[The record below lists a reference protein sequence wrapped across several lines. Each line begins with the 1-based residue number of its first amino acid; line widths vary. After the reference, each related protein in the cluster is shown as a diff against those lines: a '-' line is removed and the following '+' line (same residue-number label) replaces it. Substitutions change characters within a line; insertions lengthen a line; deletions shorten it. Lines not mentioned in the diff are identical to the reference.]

1 MHKYNIMLL
10 GIPYQ
15 AIEVGNIHL
24 SPFQT
29 DKYGKSLAKL
39 SYKDTSIEF
48 QDVSIISPP
57 LKVIDYNVDS
67 CRLKIDLSEQFMFQT
82 KLNTLQEYLVSTFY
96 LHQQSFLN
104 NRTALSYDDVRS
116 LFHFL
121 LFEST
126 LSLYIFPNCIV
137 KRGDGSIMKV
147 IDISPGDTIR
157 CVIRIHGITQI
168 INRNFYRLRL
178 QHSIPAIWFIG
189 SQNEGN
195 VQREIAATDNDMNAN
210 PSAIVDM
217 TIVK

>member
-1 MHKYNIMLL
+1 MLL

-39 SYKDTSIEF
+39 TYKDPSIEF

-67 CRLKIDLSEQFMFQT
+67 CRLRLDLSDQFMFQT
-82 KLNTLQEYLVSTFY
+82 KINTLQEYLVSTFF
-96 LHQQSFLN
+96 LHQQSFIN
-104 NRTALSYDDVRS
+104 NRTTMTYDEVRS

-121 LFEST
+121 LFESS

-137 KRGDGSIMKV
+137 KKADGSISKV
-147 IDISPGDTIR
+147 IDILPGDIIR

-168 INRNFYRLRL
+168 INRNFCRLRL
-178 QHSIPAIWFIG
+178 QHSISAIW
-189 SQNEGN
+189 S
-195 VQREIAATDNDMNAN
+195 VYSQREIAATDNDMNAK
-210 PSAIVDM
+210 PRAIVDTTM
-217 TIVK
+217 VK